1 MLIRTLTDKALLIT
15 ASKVRYK
22 KANTKFLAKF
32 IFIRSTKNQDLK
44 SSDAGSFCEW
54 MVGDQE

>member
-32 IFIRSTKNQDLK
+32 IFICSAKK
-44 SSDAGSFCEW
+44 IKI
-54 MVGDQE
+54 

>member
-22 KANTKFLAKF
+22 KDKTKSLVKF
-32 IFIRSTKNQDLK
+32 MFIRSTKKQDLK
-44 SSDAGSFCEW
+44 SSGAGSFSERL
-54 MVGDQE
+54 VSDQE

>member
-32 IFIRSTKNQDLK
+32 IFICSAKKSRFEKFRSGELL
-44 SSDAGSFCEW
+44 
-54 MVGDQE
+54 

>member
-1 MLIRTLTDKALLIT
+1 MLVRTLTDKALLIT

-32 IFIRSTKNQDLK
+32 IFICSAKNSFVRC
-44 SSDAGSFCEW
+44 SSKALIIKEW
-54 MVGDQE
+54 GR

>member
-1 MLIRTLTDKALLIT
+1 MLIRTLTGKALLIT

-22 KANTKFLAKF
+22 KGKTKSLIKF
-32 IFIRSTKNQDLK
+32 MFIRSTKNQDLK

>member
-1 MLIRTLTDKALLIT
+1 MLVRTLTDKALLIT

-32 IFIRSTKNQDLK
+32 IYVAQKIVLLDVVVKRLS
-44 SSDAGSFCEW
+44 
-54 MVGDQE
+54 